1 MDSIL
6 TSIKKLL
13 GITEEYEHFDKDIVL
28 YINTVFPILTQLGVG
43 PKEGFT
49 ITDESTTWKE
59 YLGDDKRFE
68 FVKTYI
74 YLKVR
79 LLFDPPASGTIVE
92 AINQTIKEIEW
103 RIGVFLDTPDISKE
117 GDNDVEL

>member
-68 FVKTYI
+68 FIKTYI

-92 AINQTIKEIEW
+92 SINQTIKEIEW
-103 RIGVFLDTPDISKE
+103 RIGVFLDTPDIDKE
-117 GDNDVEL
+117 GDNYVDL